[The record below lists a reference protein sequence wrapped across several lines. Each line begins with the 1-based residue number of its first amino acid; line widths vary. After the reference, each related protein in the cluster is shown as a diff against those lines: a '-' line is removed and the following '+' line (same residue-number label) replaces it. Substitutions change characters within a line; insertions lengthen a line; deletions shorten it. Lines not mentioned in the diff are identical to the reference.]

1 MSIRRAISIVLL
13 SGSVAA
19 AALAQGSPALNIKF
33 GLWELAVDMGGPGG
47 LPPGIDLSKMTPEQ
61 QAAMAQ
67 AMRGRGMTPGAGMAV
82 KMCMTKEKLANGQ
95 MRQNRPGQDC
105 KDKVNKSTTTTLDIT
120 ETCTSTTQPPVVTTS
135 ELHVEAVSPT
145 NVKMTAQQTGSQPMV
160 VNMTGKWVAAE
171 CGDIK

>member
-1 MSIRRAISIVLL
+1 MSIRRAFSILLL
-13 SGSVAA
+13 SGSMAA

-33 GLWELAVDMGGPGG
+33 GLWELAIDMGGTGG
-47 LPPGIDLSKMTPEQ
+47 LPPGVDLSTMTPEQ

-67 AMRGRGMTPGAGMAV
+67 AMRGRGMTPGGGMAV

-95 MRQNRPGQDC
+95 MRQSRPGQDC
-105 KDKVNKSTTTTLDIT
+105 KDKVNKSTATTLDIT
-120 ETCTSTTQPPVVTTS
+120 ETCTSSTQPPVVTTS
-135 ELHVEAVSPT
+135 ELHVEAPSPT
-145 NVKMTAQQTGSQPMV
+145 SVKITAQQTGQPMI

>member
-105 KDKVNKSTTTTLDIT
+105 KDKVNKSTATTLDIT
-120 ETCTSTTQPPVVTTS
+120 ETCTSSTQPPDVTTS
-135 ELHVEAVSPT
+135 VLHVEAPSPT
-145 NVKMTAQQTGSQPMV
+145 SVKITAQQTGQPMI

>member
-1 MSIRRAISIVLL
+1 MSIRRAISTVLL
-13 SGSVAA
+13 CGSMAA
-19 AALAQGSPALNIKF
+19 AAFAQSSPALNIKF
-33 GLWELAVDMGGPGG
+33 GLWEMAIDMPGG
-47 LPPGIDLSKMTPEQ
+47 MPPGIDLSKMTPEQ

-82 KMCMTKEKLANGQ
+82 KVCMTKEKLANGQ

-105 KDKVNKSTTTTLDIT
+105 KDKVNKSTATTLDIT
-120 ETCTSTTQPPVVTTS
+120 ETCTSSTQPPVVTTS

-145 NVKMTAQQTGSQPMV
+145 SVKMTAQQTGSQPMV